1 MARHNKFTNIKH
13 RKEAQDKKRG
23 KAFAKIA
30 RDIRNAARHNQDP
43 SSNPLLRTMIEKAR
57 EANMPKENV
66 ERALAKAAGKTSGQ
80 FQSFTFGAFGPGGI
94 GIIIEGS
101 TDNHNRTL
109 AEIRHTLAIHG
120 GNLAD
125 LHAVNWMFAVEQRGS
140 ERIWEPAQKMPVPA
154 GSLTQWQ
161 ELLDQLE
168 ESDDVDA
175 VFHTA
180 A

>member
-57 EANMPKENV
+57 EANMPK
-66 ERALAKAAGKTSGQ
+66 
-80 FQSFTFGAFGPGGI
+80 
-94 GIIIEGS
+94 
-101 TDNHNRTL
+101 
-109 AEIRHTLAIHG
+109 EIRHTLAIHG